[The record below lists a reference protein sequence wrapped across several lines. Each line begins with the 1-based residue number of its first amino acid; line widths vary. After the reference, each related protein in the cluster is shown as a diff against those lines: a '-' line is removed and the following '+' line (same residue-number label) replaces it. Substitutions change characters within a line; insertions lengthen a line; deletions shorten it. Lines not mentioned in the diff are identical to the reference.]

1 MPDELL
7 DPKKTW
13 TSPEAYDA
21 TAEKL
26 ACMFVENAE
35 KRLQSMSDE
44 VRAAGPHPLG

>member
-13 TSPEAYDA
+13 ASPEAYAA
-21 TAEKL
+21 TAENL